1 MKQDDIDWTF
11 LRAGLQLPLI
21 GLLISVVVLAASNFV
36 RAEAERARLSSYETM
51 SQLETESAELNRR
64 RETVDSYR
72 QAYQQLQAA
81 GFIADENR
89 LEWVNALRGGAEQ
102 LGLPYLRYSIQAQ
115 RRFDDTFPDD
125 DALTNVLGSRMEL
138 QLGLIHELDLLRLI
152 DRLAAAPG
160 VFVVTGC
167 ALRWVGQAALPLAS
181 SPNLSAECELEWLTI
196 PGQM

>member
-1 MKQDDIDWTF
+1 MKQDEIDWKF
-11 LRAGLQLPLI
+11 IRAGLQLPLI
-21 GLLISVVVLAASNFV
+21 ALVITIVMLAASNFV
-36 RAEAERARLSSYETM
+36 RAEAERTRQSSYETL
-51 SQLETESAELNRR
+51 SQLESESAELKRR

-72 QAYQQLQAA
+72 QAYRQLQAA
-81 GFIADENR
+81 GFIADEDR
-89 LEWVNALRGGAEQ
+89 LEWVSALRSGAEE

-115 RRFDDTFPDD
+115 RRFDDTLPDE

-138 QLGLIHELDLLRLI
+138 QLGLVHELDLLRLI

-167 ALRWVGQAALPLAS
+167 ALRWVGQAAMPVAS
-181 SPNLSAECELEWLTI
+181 TSNLSAQCELEWLTI